1 MSVDLFSSNEPKEL
15 EIISETP
22 PEEEVGYKKPPKS
35 GQFKSGQSG
44 NPKGRPKGAKSLKT
58 RVENVL
64 NRKVTVRTKSG
75 TKRKA
80 QLDVLIEQL
89 TNKSINGDT
98 RATAELLKLLLRL
111 GLGDQL
117 GDDVEA
123 NFRKTSEV
131 DEIILQRLNLRGQS

>member
-1 MSVDLFSSNEPKEL
+1 MSGDLFSAGEPQKPANHF
-15 EIISETP
+15 EIKPTEK
-22 PEEEVGYKKPPKS
+22 VGYKNPPKS
-35 GQFKSGQSG
+35 GQFKPGHSG

-75 TKRKA
+75 TKKKA

-98 RATAELLKLLLRL
+98 RATSELLKLLLRL

-117 GDDVEA
+117 GYDVEA
-123 NFRKTSEV
+123 NFRKTSEE
-131 DEIILQRLNLRGQS
+131 DELILQRLNLRGQS